1 MFSWKKKDTK
11 QLLAAL
17 KKAQQ
22 NRDFETVAKSYL
34 KVGKTYKKEGKQ
46 IKAIYYL
53 GRFDNLV
60 GGNDKLYSK
69 FARKDE
75 KAMEWIDE
83 LEGSLGTE
91 RLEPQLQKQV
101 AEQAMELD
109 YLQKMQWLLL
119 TMARFCRLFRE
130 ISVLREFEIFGKLDE
145 IILLLEKGLYEEL
158 DEQEQWKIEYFE
170 ESLEEIFDSLCMN
183 DCTKKIVISGKES
196 FVPGDLESGEGT
208 YLFHMSLCALKD
220 FVWDGVEDEEIEMEF
235 AACGILADYYYR
247 TCEIKDDED
256 IRVYPEVQREIERIF
271 SDFAFVQEHPDKEKL
286 RERIETYRKLMIL

>member
-1 MFSWKKKDTK
+1 MFSLKKKDTK

-17 KKAQQ
+17 EKAQQ
-22 NRDFETVAKSYL
+22 KRDFKAVAKSYL
-34 KVGKTYKKEGKQ
+34 KVGEAYKKEGKQ

-83 LEGSLGTE
+83 LEVSLGTE
-91 RLEPQLQKQV
+91 RLESQLQKQV

-130 ISVLREFEIFGKLDE
+130 VSVLREFEIFGKLDE

-158 DEQEQWKIEYFE
+158 DEQELWKIEYFE
-170 ESLEEIFDSLCMN
+170 ESLEEIFDSLCMS
-183 DCTKKIVISGKES
+183 DCTKKIVIPGKES

-220 FVWDGVEDEEIEMEF
+220 FVLDKVEDEEIEMEF

-256 IRVYPEVQREIERIF
+256 IRVYPEVQREMERIF
-271 SDFAFVQEHPDKEKL
+271 SDFAFAQEHPDKEKL
-286 RERIETYRKLMIL
+286 RERIATYRKLMLL

>member
-17 KKAQQ
+17 EKAQQ

-34 KVGKTYKKEGKQ
+34 KVGKIYKKEGKQ

-53 GRFDNLV
+53 RRFDNLV

-170 ESLEEIFDSLCMN
+170 ESLEEIFDSLCMS

>member
-17 KKAQQ
+17 EKAQQ

-34 KVGKTYKKEGKQ
+34 KVGKIYKKEGKQ

-53 GRFDNLV
+53 RRFDNLV

-170 ESLEEIFDSLCMN
+170 ESLEKIFDSLCMS

>member
-1 MFSWKKKDTK
+1 MS
-11 QLLAAL
+11 
-17 KKAQQ
+17 
-22 NRDFETVAKSYL
+22 
-34 KVGKTYKKEGKQ
+34 
-46 IKAIYYL
+46 
-53 GRFDNLV
+53 
-60 GGNDKLYSK
+60 
-69 FARKDE
+69 
-75 KAMEWIDE
+75 
-83 LEGSLGTE
+83 
-91 RLEPQLQKQV
+91 
-101 AEQAMELD
+101 
-109 YLQKMQWLLL
+109 
-119 TMARFCRLFRE
+119 
-130 ISVLREFEIFGKLDE
+130 
-145 IILLLEKGLYEEL
+145 
-158 DEQEQWKIEYFE
+158 
-170 ESLEEIFDSLCMN
+170 

>member
-1 MFSWKKKDTK
+1 MFSLKEKDTK
-11 QLLAAL
+11 QFLAAL
-17 KKAQQ
+17 EKAQQ
-22 NRDFETVAKSYL
+22 KRDFEAVAKSYL
-34 KVGKTYKKEGKQ
+34 KVGEAYKKEEKQ

-53 GRFDNLV
+53 RRFDNLV

-130 ISVLREFEIFGKLDE
+130 ISVLQEFEIFGKLDE
-145 IILLLEKGLYEEL
+145 MILLLEKGLYEKL
-158 DEQEQWKIEYFE
+158 DEQEQWKVEYFE
-170 ESLEEIFDSLCMN
+170 ESLEEIFDSLCMS
-183 DCTKKIVISGKES
+183 DCTKKIVIPGKES

-208 YLFHMSLCALKD
+208 YLFHMSFCALKD
-220 FVWDGVEDEEIEMEF
+220 FVLDGVEDEEIEMEF

>member
-1 MFSWKKKDTK
+1 MSDCF
-11 QLLAAL
+11 
-17 KKAQQ
+17 
-22 NRDFETVAKSYL
+22 V
-34 KVGKTYKKEGKQ
+34 
-46 IKAIYYL
+46 
-53 GRFDNLV
+53 
-60 GGNDKLYSK
+60 LY
-69 FARKDE
+69 
-75 KAMEWIDE
+75 
-83 LEGSLGTE
+83 
-91 RLEPQLQKQV
+91 
-101 AEQAMELD
+101 
-109 YLQKMQWLLL
+109 LLL
-119 TMARFCRLFRE
+119 TCMKKKTSGADKFTNN
-130 ISVLREFEIFGKLDE
+130 K
-145 IILLLEKGLYEEL
+145 
-158 DEQEQWKIEYFE
+158 QWKIEYFE
-170 ESLEEIFDSLCMN
+170 ESLEEIFDSLCMS

>member
-17 KKAQQ
+17 EKAQQ

-83 LEGSLGTE
+83 LEGSLVTE

-170 ESLEEIFDSLCMN
+170 ESS
-183 DCTKKIVISGKES
+183 
-196 FVPGDLESGEGT
+196 
-208 YLFHMSLCALKD
+208 
-220 FVWDGVEDEEIEMEF
+220 
-235 AACGILADYYYR
+235 
-247 TCEIKDDED
+247 
-256 IRVYPEVQREIERIF
+256 
-271 SDFAFVQEHPDKEKL
+271 
-286 RERIETYRKLMIL
+286 

>member
-1 MFSWKKKDTK
+1 MFSLKKKDTK

-17 KKAQQ
+17 EKAQQ
-22 NRDFETVAKSYL
+22 KRDFKAVAKSYL
-34 KVGKTYKKEGKQ
+34 KVGEAYKKEGKQ

-83 LEGSLGTE
+83 LEVSLGTE

-170 ESLEEIFDSLCMN
+170 ESLDEIFDSLCMN
-183 DCTKKIVISGKES
+183 DCTKKIVIPGKES

-208 YLFHMSLCALKD
+208 YLFHMSFCALKD
-220 FVWDGVEDEEIEMEF
+220 FVLDKVEDEEIEMEF

-256 IRVYPEVQREIERIF
+256 IRVYPDVQREIERIF

-286 RERIETYRKLMIL
+286 RERIATYRKLMLL